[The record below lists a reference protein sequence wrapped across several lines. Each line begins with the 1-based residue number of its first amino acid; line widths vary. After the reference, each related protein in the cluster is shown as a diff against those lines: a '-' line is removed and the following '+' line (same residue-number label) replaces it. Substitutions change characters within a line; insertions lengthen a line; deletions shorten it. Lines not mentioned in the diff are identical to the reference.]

1 MWSIVTLFA
10 ALLGGTL
17 VRIVALRTAS
27 QDVRSSRLKSLRTW
41 WILFLIIAV
50 AVAGGEISICLLL
63 AVAALLA
70 LREYLSLVGWHHIS
84 RLTVVLTFAVV
95 PVYYLL
101 LLMGQAAELRMIA
114 PIALILGISGLRAC
128 LGQTKEYIRT
138 TASIT
143 WGLLLFV
150 YGISHAAMLLQQ
162 NTLHQPR
169 VGAVGWFLFLL
180 VLTECNDI
188 MQAITGRKFGRHK
201 ITPRV
206 SPNKTWQGLLGG
218 IVACNVLAVLAAPWF
233 TTLTLGRSLAGG
245 VFVSM
250 AAGTLISLGGFLGD
264 INMSAVKRDAG
275 VKDGSQLLPGQ
286 GGMIDRIDSLTFTAP
301 LFYYFVR
308 QMTAVRE
315 IAG

>member
-1 MWSIVTLFA
+1 MTLFA

-17 VRIVALRTAS
+17 VRIVALRTVR
-27 QDVRSSRLKSLRTW
+27 QDVRSVRLQSLRTW
-41 WILFLIIAV
+41 WILFLIFTV
-50 AVAGGEISICLLL
+50 AVVGGEMLICLLL
-63 AVAALLA
+63 VVVAWLA

-84 RLTVVLTFAVV
+84 RLTAVALFAAV
-95 PVYYLL
+95 PIYYWLL
-101 LLMGQAAELRMIA
+101 LNGQAAELRAMA
-114 PIALILGISGLRAC
+114 PIVFVLAIGGLRAC
-128 LGQTKEYIRT
+128 LGRTEQYIRT

-143 WGLLLFV
+143 WGMLLFV
-150 YGISHAAMLLQQ
+150 YGISHAVMVMQQ
-162 NTLHQPR
+162 DQLSEPR
-169 VGAVGWFLFLL
+169 TGSVGWFLFLL
-180 VLTECNDI
+180 LLTECNDI

-218 IVACNVLAVLAAPWF
+218 IVTCNVLAVLAAPWF
-233 TTLTLGRSLAGG
+233 TTLTVGKTSAAG
-245 VFVSM
+245 FAVSM
-250 AAGTLISLGGFLGD
+250 AAGTVISVGGFLGD

-315 IAG
+315 VVG